1 MKQKK
6 CSTKQKCSML
16 HQLIMFKLLFLC
28 YLFGLDVSESDE
40 CGRVNL
46 ELGSN
51 LFAITGDDSEEA
63 TAPWSAAIGAFR
75 NSSDG
80 YEEKFVVTCSG
91 TILSRNLVI
100 TAAHCLDDGVVIVP
114 EFVRV
119 GVTRIDQAR
128 AQDRRINE
136 VIIHPNRKNNWY
148 YDMALLVLEKELTFN
163 RRVSSLCLPE
173 RAYTHPGEGVTI
185 LVQGWGEDINGRSGS
200 QVSEASVSVRSSD
213 ECDHRYDS
221 AGPSNI
227 EEVRAFLP
235 KLTNSVLICADAAL
249 DEQQGVCN
257 GDSGGPAFYR

>member
-1 MKQKK
+1 
-6 CSTKQKCSML
+6 
-16 HQLIMFKLLFLC
+16 MFKLLFLC
-28 YLFGLDVSESDE
+28 YLFELAASELED

-51 LFAITGDDSEEA
+51 LFAITSDDSEEA
-63 TAPWSAAIGAFR
+63 TAPWIAAIGAFR
-75 NSSDG
+75 NSEDG
-80 YEEKFVVTCSG
+80 LEEKFVVTCSG

-100 TAAHCLDDGVVIVP
+100 TAAHCLDEGNVILP
-114 EFVRV
+114 EVVRV
-119 GVTRIDQAR
+119 GVTRIDQTR
-128 AQDRRINE
+128 AQDRRIKE
-136 VIIHPNRKNNWY
+136 VIQYPDRSNNWY
-148 YDMALLVLEKELTFN
+148 YDVALLVLEKELTFN
-163 RRVSSLCLPE
+163 RRVASLCLPE
-173 RAYTHPGEGVTI
+173 RTYTHPGEGMSI

-249 DEQQGVCN
+249 DAQVGVCH